1 MLINGIKIISSTKQK
16 SPQTAKSYLGGFGVD
31 DVLYYASNIPIQ
43 VSVLPVQV
51 LVLLIYVLI
60 NGIKIASSYK
70 QKSPQTAKSY
80 LGGFGVDVVL
90 YYASNILIQVSVLT
104 VQVLVLPV

>member
-1 MLINGIKIISSTKQK
+1 MLLGSTKIASSCKQKSPQKAKSYLGGFGVDDVLYYASNIPIQVSVLPVQVSVLPVYVLINGIKIASSTKQK

-51 LVLLIYVLI
+51 LVL
-60 NGIKIASSYK
+60 
-70 QKSPQTAKSY
+70 
-80 LGGFGVDVVL
+80 
-90 YYASNILIQVSVLT
+90 
-104 VQVLVLPV
+104 PV